1 MVSLSAWHTSG
12 WGPHS
17 TPRVSPEPTASSPR
31 SEESTGTHARPL
43 RVCEPREAWLSVWGS
58 DRALIRGAERG
69 GSSAGSSPV
78 AQLRLLQ
85 AHFLLLE
92 VTKNVYLPKEVPSI
106 F

>member
-1 MVSLSAWHTSG
+1 MVSLGARRSSG
-12 WGPHS
+12 RGPHS
-17 TPRVSPEPTASSPR
+17 TPRVSPEPTASSLR

-43 RVCEPREAWLSVWGS
+43 RVCDPREAWLRVWGS
-58 DRALIRGAERG
+58 DRAFIRGAERG
-69 GSSAGSSPV
+69 GSSPGSSPV

>member
-1 MVSLSAWHTSG
+1 MVSLGAWRSSG
-12 WGPHS
+12 QGPHS
-17 TPRVSPEPTASSPR
+17 MPRVSPEPNASSPR
-31 SEESTGTHARPL
+31 SEESTGTQARPL
-43 RVCEPREAWLSVWGS
+43 RVSEPREACLWFWGS
-58 DRALIRGAERG
+58 DRAFIRGAERA
-69 GSSAGSSPV
+69 GSLAGSSPV

>member
-1 MVSLSAWHTSG
+1 MVSLGAWRTSG

-31 SEESTGTHARPL
+31 SEESTRTHARPL

-78 AQLRLLQ
+78 AQLHLLQ
-85 AHFLLLE
+85 VHFLLLM
-92 VTKNVYLPKEVPSI
+92 VTNNLYLPKDIPSI

>member
-1 MVSLSAWHTSG
+1 MLSLGAWLTSG

-17 TPRVSPEPTASSPR
+17 MPRVSTGPTASSPR

-78 AQLRLLQ
+78 AQLHLLQ
-85 AHFLLLE
+85 VHFLLLM
-92 VTKNVYLPKEVPSI
+92 VTNNLYLPKDIPSI

>member
-1 MVSLSAWHTSG
+1 MVSLGEWCTSG

-31 SEESTGTHARPL
+31 SEESTGTHAMPL

-58 DRALIRGAERG
+58 DRAFIRGAERG
-69 GSSAGSSPV
+69 GSSAGSSLV

-85 AHFLLLE
+85 AHFLFLT
-92 VTKNVYLPKEVPSI
+92 VTKNV
-106 F
+106 